1 MKNLHAIN
9 IELLRREGFI
19 KAGLVIILMPL
30 LPLLFFRSIGPSIVI
45 TALSC
50 SFLFNLRTTELYD
63 PLIVLSLPISRFQ
76 NKLYMVFMDIFSIL
90 FAVVLNILIVF
101 AINPFISISVE
112 PYHILSLYFDVLFII
127 LILRNI
133 LTYLLP
139 LNGRYYTIKFTLGL
153 PLAYT
158 LSYFIDFIVKNNTLP
173 KTVLYAPIAVFMLYL
188 LTYLLRTEVNS

>member
-1 MKNLHAIN
+1 MKNLNAIN

-19 KAGLVIILMPL
+19 KVGLVIILIPL
-30 LPLLFFRSIGPSIVI
+30 LPLLFFRSIGPSIAI

-50 SFLFNLRTTELYD
+50 SFLFNLRTTELSD

-76 NKLYMVFMDIFSIL
+76 NKLYMVFMDMFSIL
-90 FAVVLNILIVF
+90 FSVVLNIIIVF
-101 AINPFISISVE
+101 AITPFISISVE
-112 PYHILSLYFDVLFII
+112 PYHILSLYFDVVFII

-139 LNGRYYTIKFTLGL
+139 LNARCYTIKFTLGL

-173 KTVLYAPIAVFMLYL
+173 KTVLYVPIALFTLYL
-188 LTYLLRTEVNS
+188 LTYLLRMEVN

>member
-45 TALSC
+45 AALSC